1 MTATSDQSTDNKWTK
16 RLSRKGWIIL
26 ITLISLMAIL
36 IIWLVFSTKTAPDKA
51 TNSSNENS
59 VSQPKPALTV
69 TVVSPEQQSWEQ
81 TFTAN
86 GNVAA
91 WQEVVIGSEL
101 SGQRLQRVNVN
112 VGDVV
117 RRGQV
122 LAEINSDTIR
132 AELAAAKASLAEA
145 QAVLADAAANNKR
158 IQQLKNTGA
167 ISAQEAAQ
175 YQTTQFTAQA
185 RLDAA
190 RAQIDS
196 NQLRLAQTQVISPD
210 NGVISARTATVGSLA
225 QTGQELFRLIRNN
238 RLEWRAEV
246 TTTDLYKLKE
256 GMNAKIYSPDPN
268 QPPII
273 GKVRMIAPVIDPQT
287 RYGLVYVDFP
297 QNNAIRMGMFV
308 KGAFDLGQKSALT
321 VPQSALLLRDG
332 FSYVFIVNKDN
343 RVTQQKVTLG
353 RRLGDRVEIT
363 DLAANVKVISTGT
376 GFLTDGDL
384 VKVAAVIPDTPL
396 SKQLVTGSVN
406 GSTTDSVTSSVNSQ
420 GE

>member
-1 MTATSDQSTDNKWTK
+1 MTDVTDKKWTN
-16 RLSRKGWIIL
+16 RLSRNGLFIAIALAIL
-26 ITLISLMAIL
+26 VITL
-36 IIWLVFSTKTAPDKA
+36 IIWLVFLRSPDKQDTEKTASA
-51 TNSSNENS
+51 TA
-59 VSQPKPALTV
+59 QTTPKPALTV
-69 TVVSPEQQSWEQ
+69 TVVNPQLINWQQ

-101 SGQRLQRVNVN
+101 SGQRLLRVNVN

-117 RRGQV
+117 KRGQV
-122 LAEINSDTIR
+122 LAEINSETIR
-132 AELAAAKASLAEA
+132 AELASAKASLAEA

-196 NQLRLAQTQVISPD
+196 NQLRLAQTQVVAPD
-210 NGVISARTATVGSLA
+210 NGVISTRTATVGSLA

-256 GMNAKIYSPDPN
+256 GMTAHIYSPIPN
-268 QPPII
+268 QPAIT

-287 RYGLVYVDFP
+287 RYGLVYVDLP
-297 QNNAIRMGMFV
+297 ASNAIRMGMFV
-308 KGAFDLGQKSALT
+308 KGAFDLGSKQALT

-332 FSYVFIVNKDN
+332 FSYVFIVNSQN

-363 DLAANVKVISTGT
+363 DLPANVKVVSTGT

-384 VKVAAVIPDTPL
+384 VKVAAEIPDTPL
-396 SKQLVTGSVN
+396 SKQLVTDIGTGSVM
-406 GSTTDSVTSSVNSQ
+406 SQ